1 MTSMLSSRQRGAV
14 RLAWRFI
21 APYRGRVLGAL
32 LALLFT
38 AAITLSMGQGI
49 KLLVD
54 QGLATQSPAAL
65 RHSLLLF
72 FVLVLAL
79 AFGTYTRFYLVSWIG
94 ERVVADIRRRVF
106 DHLIEL
112 HPGFYESN
120 RSSEIQSRLT
130 ADTTLLQSVIGSSL
144 SMALRNLIML
154 IGGSIL
160 LVVTNPKLSGIVL
173 LALPLVVAPIL
184 LFGRRVRA
192 LSRQSQDRVAD
203 VGSYVGEVLGQIKTV
218 QAYNHQDE
226 DKRRFGESAEAA
238 FDVARKRIAQRS
250 WLITVVIVLVLG
262 AVGVMLWVG
271 GMDVIAGRISGG
283 ELAAFVFYSLIVGS
297 SFGTLSEVIGE
308 LQRAAGAAE
317 RIGELLRSRNAI
329 VAPERP
335 QPLQRPVQGRIEL
348 QGVRFAYPSRADSYA
363 IDGVDLQV
371 AAGETLALVGPSGA
385 GKSTLFDLLLR
396 FFDPQQGRIL
406 IDGVPIDQLDP
417 RELRAC
423 FALVSQTPALFY
435 GSIEDNI
442 RYGRLD
448 ASQAE
453 VEAAARAAHA
463 HEFIQRLP
471 QGYQTHLGE
480 AGLGLSGGQR
490 QRLAIARAL
499 LADAPILLLDEAT
512 SALDAESEHLIQQ
525 ALPSLMAGRTT
536 LVIAHRLATVKQ
548 ADRIAVIERGRLA
561 AIGRHWPACRA
572 DRQQRAVCAPGRAAV
587 RQLALRLDG
596 GGGAGRGDD
605 DRRHGQ
611 PLPPEQLLAEEDQ
624 ATERGDRRLQAH
636 QHAEGTRGHACQGD
650 HFQAVRQRR

>member
-1 MTSMLSSRQRGAV
+1 MTSLLSSRQRGAL

-65 RHSLLLF
+65 RQSLGLF

-79 AFGTYTRFYLVSWIG
+79 ALGTYTRFYLVSWLG

-154 IGGSIL
+154 VGGSVL

-173 LALPLVVAPIL
+173 AALPLVVAPIL
-184 LFGRRVRA
+184 IFGRRVRA
-192 LSRQSQDRVAD
+192 LSRLSQDRVAD

-226 DKRRFGESAEAA
+226 DKRRFGLSAEAA
-238 FDVARKRIAQRS
+238 FAVARKRIAQRA
-250 WLITVVIVLVLG
+250 WLITLVIVLVLG

-317 RIGELLRSRNAI
+317 RIAELLRARNEIA
-329 VAPERP
+329 APQQGLQHLA
-335 QPLQRPVQGRIEL
+335 QPVRGEIEL
-348 QGVRFAYPSRADSYA
+348 QHLRFAYPGRPEHYA
-363 IDGVDLQV
+363 VDGISLQV
-371 AAGETLALVGPSGA
+371 RAGETLALVGPSGA

-396 FFDPQQGRIL
+396 FFDPQAGRIL
-406 IDGVPIDQLDP
+406 IDGVPIERLDP

-423 FALVSQTPALFY
+423 FALVSQNPALFY
-435 GSIEDNI
+435 GTVEDNI

-471 QGYQTHLGE
+471 QGYQTHLGD

-490 QRLAIARAL
+490 QRLA
-499 LADAPILLLDEAT
+499 
-512 SALDAESEHLIQQ
+512 
-525 ALPSLMAGRTT
+525 
-536 LVIAHRLATVKQ
+536 
-548 ADRIAVIERGRLA
+548 
-561 AIGRHWPACRA
+561 
-572 DRQQRAVCAPGRAAV
+572 
-587 RQLALRLDG
+587 
-596 GGGAGRGDD
+596 
-605 DRRHGQ
+605 
-611 PLPPEQLLAEEDQ
+611 
-624 ATERGDRRLQAH
+624 
-636 QHAEGTRGHACQGD
+636 
-650 HFQAVRQRR
+650 